1 MKKSNMTVN
10 QLIIQ
15 EAILAFAAPTALV
28 VIPRSP
34 ELLIERSR
42 RSQDVKA

>member
-1 MKKSNMTVN
+1 MKESNMTVD
-10 QLIIQ
+10 QQIIQ
-15 EAILAFAAPTALV
+15 KSILAFAAPTALV